1 MNIAANGPR
10 WNSYRHWR
18 NRQLIILFQTNSNQ
32 RTRIS
37 VEISLEH
44 FLPNNKK
51 PETSR
56 GRARGRV
63 FIVMANNIRQLTEI
77 TAKVL
82 KKGKKYV
89 PISACASIVQ
99 VPNSEPAIVRAGILA
114 EFAMEST
121 TLLYVTK
128 RKDENQVSLQY

>member
-1 MNIAANGPR
+1 
-10 WNSYRHWR
+10 
-18 NRQLIILFQTNSNQ
+18 
-32 RTRIS
+32 
-37 VEISLEH
+37 
-44 FLPNNKK
+44 
-51 PETSR
+51 
-56 GRARGRV
+56 
-63 FIVMANNIRQLTEI
+63 MANNIRQLTEI

-99 VPNSEPAIVRAGILA
+99 VPDSEPAIVRAGILA

-128 RKDENQVSLQY
+128 RKDEDQVSLQY